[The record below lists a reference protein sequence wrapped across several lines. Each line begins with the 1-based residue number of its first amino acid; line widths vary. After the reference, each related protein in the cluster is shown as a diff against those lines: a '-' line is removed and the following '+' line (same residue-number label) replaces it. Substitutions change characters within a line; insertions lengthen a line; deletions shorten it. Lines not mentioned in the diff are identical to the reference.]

1 MDGSLC
7 YLVTILSYNSYL
19 DNLIFKKYTI
29 LSLYFSPY
37 GKYKCD
43 LLKTSAPP
51 SNSVL
56 FYLFF
61 ISFFFSHMVYF

>member
-1 MDGSLC
+1 ML
-7 YLVTILSYNSYL
+7 LSYNLELQLLSRRL
-19 DNLIFKKYTI
+19 NFKKNTI

-56 FYLFF
+56 FYLLF
-61 ISFFFSHMVYF
+61 ISFFSLVVYF